1 MITFLLGVVFLEQ
14 HLFFF
19 DLQRKSY
26 LQVLKKDFVLLKKL
40 IVIAM
45 RKE

>member
-1 MITFLLGVVFLEQ
+1 MEPQNIIN
-14 HLFFF
+14 FF
-19 DLQRKSY
+19 DLQRKDY
-26 LQVLKKDFVLLKKL
+26 LQALKKDFVLLKKL